1 MNTAQEHAVE
11 QANLI
16 AQLVKYADRLI
27 VVESASPPERHDFVE
42 LVAERLP
49 DSIEILAMAA
59 EAGNFPREIIPLV
72 TEALQLSPG
81 IESPRQLASAVHEAL
96 TAQGRMLVIIEN
108 VNAWLDTESWPEL
121 LILLRAAHELAP
133 NHLLFLLTGEIDLT
147 EHLRAEPEL
156 ADMQSDM
163 HQCLLLDAAFADASP
178 EATPE
183 PARPA
188 TKATPHKESPKEEAL
203 IAHLKGE
210 GEVPHFTNKPARR
223 GFNPTLLIIA
233 AFSVAVVSF
242 GGFALLTRTASTDHA
257 DKSIPL
263 QPAPSAETATPTAHS
278 GQEPSAQIAAATPLA
293 QPGNPLPNDGEAG
306 KTAGGDAA
314 PTPPGGNAPHL
325 VPVPAPQPP
334 ATSAGETV
342 TSHLPAIDTTQK
354 AETAAEAPGLSKPA
368 PEKPTPEKS
377 TSDKHAVEK
386 ATVAK
391 PTRETHKH
399 TPIRP
404 STKPEKV
411 AAADNTWYHA
421 QPKSRATLQ
430 LGAFTDT
437 QAALGF
443 IRKHEASTHLTGWH
457 IFTQKPKNQVL
468 YTVTV
473 GDFATLNEARAAI
486 AKLPEPLR
494 QVKPYPRTFNAID
507 QVLTK

>member
-42 LVAERLP
+42 LVADRLP
-49 DSIEILAMAA
+49 DSVEILAMAA
-59 EAGNFPREIIPLV
+59 EPGSYPREIIPLV

-108 VNAWLDTESWPEL
+108 ANAWLETESWPEL

-156 ADMQSDM
+156 ADMQSDI
-163 HQCLLLDAAFADASP
+163 HQCLLLDAAFANAAP

-183 PARPA
+183 PAAHTAPK
-188 TKATPHKESPKEEAL
+188 TTQHKESPKEEAL
-203 IAHLKGE
+203 VASLKGA
-210 GEVPHFTNKPARR
+210 GDAVTFPGKPARR

-263 QPAPSAETATPTAHS
+263 QPAPSAATTAATQS
-278 GQEPSAQIAAATPLA
+278 GQEPPTQIAAATPVA
-293 QPGNPLPNDGEAG
+293 QPGNPLPNDGETGKSAG
-306 KTAGGDAA
+306 TDAA
-314 PTPPGGNAPHL
+314 STAQSVNEPHL
-325 VPVPAPQPP
+325 LPVPAPQPP
-334 ATSAGETV
+334 APGPEETA
-342 TSHLPAIDTTQK
+342 TPHLPAMDATQK
-354 AETAAEAPGLSKPA
+354 TETAAIAPEPPKPA
-368 PEKPTPEKS
+368 AEKVTPEKS
-377 TSDKHAVEK
+377 VSVKHPVEK
-386 ATVAK
+386 AAVTK
-391 PTRETHKH
+391 PARDTHKH
-399 TPIRP
+399 APAQP
-404 STKPEKV
+404 STKSEKV
-411 AAADNTWYHA
+411 AAADNAWYHA
-421 QPKSRATLQ
+421 QPKSHATLQ

-443 IRKHEASTHLTGWH
+443 IRKHEAGTHLTGWH

-494 QVKPYPRTFNAID
+494 RIKPYPRTFNAID